1 MIFILVMRETRPTL
15 LFLLLLL
22 LRFHLRLL
30 SSLLRK
36 KNFSCQE
43 YTLQLF
49 LFFGRGAIRDF
60 QMRHEREYE
69 EVGEGEA

>member
-1 MIFILVMRETRPTL
+1 MIFSLVMRETRPTL

-36 KNFSCQE
+36 KTLAVRNTHSNF
-43 YTLQLF
+43 F
-49 LFFGRGAIRDF
+49 LFFGWAVIRDF
-60 QMRHEREYE
+60 QMRHELEYE